1 MGYLGNF
8 VNLITF
14 YIMHHDAG
22 ALCLAKECQGT
33 MELLIVKG
41 AIGIVG
47 RWDGERVGENFCC
60 A

>member
-1 MGYLGNF
+1 
-8 VNLITF
+8 
-14 YIMHHDAG
+14 MHHDAG

-41 AIGIVG
+41 AISIVG